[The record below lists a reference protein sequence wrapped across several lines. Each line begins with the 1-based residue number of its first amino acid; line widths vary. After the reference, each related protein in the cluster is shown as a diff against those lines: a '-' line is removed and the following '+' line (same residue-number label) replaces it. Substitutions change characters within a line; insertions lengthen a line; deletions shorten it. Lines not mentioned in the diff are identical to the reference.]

1 MKFNS
6 VTEVERLVVDKSYT
20 VAEVEWLVVD
30 EI

>member
-6 VTEVERLVVDKSYT
+6 VTEVEWLVVDKSYT
-20 VAEVEWLVVD
+20 VTEVEWLVVN